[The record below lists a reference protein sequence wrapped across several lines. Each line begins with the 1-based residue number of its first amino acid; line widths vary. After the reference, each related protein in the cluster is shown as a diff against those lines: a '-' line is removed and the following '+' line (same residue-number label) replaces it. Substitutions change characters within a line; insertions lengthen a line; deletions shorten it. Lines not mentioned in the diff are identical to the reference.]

1 MITTDSVN
9 DLLKKVRAIEI
20 KTKSL
25 SADLFSG
32 EYHSAFKGRGM
43 SFSAV
48 RAYTYGDDIRAIDW
62 NVTAR
67 TGEPHVK
74 IFEEERELTVILVVD
89 MSGSSFFGIK
99 KQFKSDTITEIC
111 ATLAFSASRNNDKVG
126 VVFFTDRVEKFIPP
140 KKGKSHI
147 LLIIRELLSFKPQ
160 GTGTDIAAALEYMNH
175 VVKKRSI
182 VFLLSDFMSDNYAT
196 ALNISARRH
205 DFICVNLSDAG
216 EINLPSIGVLPVTD
230 AETGKTVWINTDD
243 ARLRN
248 NFMMW
253 RKEKYAYLK
262 TTSVKSGTDLL
273 DISTDDDYIKALLG
287 FFKKR
292 NK

>member
-1 MITTDSVN
+1 MTTTDTVS

-89 MSGSSFFGIK
+89 MSGSSFFGTK

-126 VVFFTDRVEKFIPP
+126 VVFFTDRVEKFIQP

-147 LLIIRELLSFKPQ
+147 LLIIRELLSFKPK
-160 GTGTDIAAALEYMNH
+160 GTGTDISAALEYMNH

-196 ALNISARRH
+196 ALSISARRH

-216 EINLPSIGVLPVTD
+216 EINLPDIGILPVTD
-230 AETGKTVWINTDD
+230 AETGKTSWINTGD
-243 ARLRN
+243 ARMRN
-248 NFMMW
+248 NFTLW
-253 RKEKYAYLK
+253 RKEKRSYLK
-262 TTSVKSGTDLL
+262 TTSVKSGADVL
-273 DISTDDDYIKALLG
+273 DISTGDDYIKALLG

-292 NK
+292 KK

>member
-216 EINLPSIGVLPVTD
+216 EINLPSIGILPVTD
-230 AETGKTVWINTDD
+230 AETGKTLWINTDD

>member
-1 MITTDSVN
+1 MTTTDSVY
-9 DLLKKVRAIEI
+9 DLLKKVRAVEI

-89 MSGSSFFGIK
+89 MSGSSFFGTK

-126 VVFFTDRVEKFIPP
+126 VVFFTDKVEKFIPP

-147 LLIIRELLSFKPQ
+147 LLIIRELLSFKPK
-160 GTGTDIAAALEYMNH
+160 GTGTNIAAALEYMNH

-205 DFICVNLSDAG
+205 DFICVNLSDVG
-216 EINLPSIGVLPVTD
+216 EINLPALGILPVTD
-230 AETGKTVWINTDD
+230 AETGKTSWINTND
-243 ARLRN
+243 ARIRN
-248 NFMMW
+248 SLMLW
-253 RKEKYAYLK
+253 RKEKRTYLK
-262 TTSVKSGTDLL
+262 TASVKSGADVL

-292 NK
+292 KK